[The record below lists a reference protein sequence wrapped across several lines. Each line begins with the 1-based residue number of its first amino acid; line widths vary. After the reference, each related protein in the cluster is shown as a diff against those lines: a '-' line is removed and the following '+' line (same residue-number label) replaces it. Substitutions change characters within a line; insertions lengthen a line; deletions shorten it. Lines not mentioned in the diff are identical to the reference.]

1 MEKELDNAIKD
12 FQKQQVTAWVV
23 DLRDNGGGYINTL
36 TELASRF
43 EKDGPI
49 GITITRGGQQETI
62 PIDPK
67 LYLDQQLPLAVLI
80 NAGSASASEAFSGAM
95 QDYGRAHL
103 VGETSAGCLAAAMI
117 FPLADGSAMNITI
130 QKIRS
135 PKGHEINRVG
145 VHPDEAVPPD
155 PNSVADPQFQA
166 AVNWAATQH

>member
-1 MEKELDNAIKD
+1 
-12 FQKQQVTAWVV
+12 
-23 DLRDNGGGYINTL
+23 
-36 TELASRF
+36 
-43 EKDGPI
+43 
-49 GITITRGGQQETI
+49 
-62 PIDPK
+62 
-67 LYLDQQLPLAVLI
+67 VLI

-130 QKIRS
+130 QKILS

-166 AVNWAATQH
+166 AHGQARRQHERVAVHLRSFIRQRNNLTNHASRNVRRDP

>member
-1 MEKELDNAIKD
+1 MPAPEPAHAIRVAID
-12 FQKQQVTAWVV
+12 EATRAREAGEARTILFNLCGHGHF
-23 DLRDNGGGYINTL
+23 DLSAYD
-36 TELASRF
+36 S
-43 EKDGPI
+43 
-49 GITITRGGQQETI
+49 
-62 PIDPK
+62 
-67 LYLDQQLPLAVLI
+67 YL
-80 NAGSASASEAFSGAM
+80 SGAM

-135 PKGHEINRVG
+135 PKGHEINRIG

-155 PNSVADPQFQA
+155 PNSVADPQLQA